1 MFKRLFTKK
10 NNKKEMVMVTYK
22 FEGEENACTS
32 IMDTKALA
40 GMVVN
45 DAYVEIIKVVE
56 L

>member
-1 MFKRLFTKK
+1 MFKGLFTKK
-10 NNKKEMVMVTYK
+10 NNKKEIVMVTYK
-22 FEGEENACTS
+22 IEGEENACTE

-45 DAYVEIIKVVE
+45 DAYVEIIKIVE